1 VRVSPAT
8 SDSADASP
16 ATSPVWVSPGFKV
29 FSPDG
34 ASPAASPVAASPVAA
49 SPVASPDTFSVDP
62 DAILGSQPPSP
73 RVATPAGITPGSSV
87 QVKAKSP
94 GIPATVAAAAAPST
108 EGQLEAHNYTVIG
121 RVIINDGEAGM
132 RGEYVK
138 AYDPNGL
145 IVYVLL
151 DTKGR
156 LNVKASDL
164 TTVSIADGSKIPVS
178 DKSSVIHCAGDDVCG
193 MAVTCGDELCT
204 IVRNSEGEMRETS
217 FVLTEAPTLKTIT
230 PTGMPVANV
239 IVRMSEILQ
248 DPQGTIERTSRA
260 TIRINNMAHA
270 ATEDALKRMVEKVDE
285 VKKQL
290 SAFCRHRATAID
302 NLNKE
307 TIQLQTYARKYY
319 AAFQK
324 GTLEDE
330 KDKYKQT
337 VANVY
342 ARNSAFVSIIG
353 MTNQC
358 VQLQQQMDQMLAMI
372 AGFDQAVIEKQ
383 NQTTGRSLTMEEIKA
398 SLLA

>member
-1 VRVSPAT
+1 VV
-8 SDSADASP
+8 
-16 ATSPVWVSPGFKV
+16 
-29 FSPDG
+29 
-34 ASPAASPVAASPVAA
+34 
-49 SPVASPDTFSVDP
+49 
-62 DAILGSQPPSP
+62 
-73 RVATPAGITPGSSV
+73 
-87 QVKAKSP
+87 
-94 GIPATVAAAAAPST
+94 
-108 EGQLEAHNYTVIG
+108 G

-138 AYDPNGL
+138 AYDPSGL
-145 IVYVLL
+145 TVYVLL

-230 PTGMPVANV
+230 PSGMPVANV

-248 DPQGTIERTSRA
+248 DPKGTIERTSRA
-260 TIRINNMAHA
+260 TIRINDMAHA
-270 ATEDALKRMVEKVDE
+270 ATENALKRMVEKVDE

-290 SAFCRHRATAID
+290 STFCRHRATAI
-302 NLNKE
+302 NSLNDE
-307 TIQLQTYARKYY
+307 TTKLRSYASKYY

-330 KDKYKQT
+330 KDKYKQV
-337 VANVY
+337 VANIY
-342 ARNSAFVSIIG
+342 ARNSAFVSIIS

-358 VQLQQQMDQMLAMI
+358 VQMQQQLEQMMTDI
-372 AGFDQAVIEKQ
+372 SGFDQAVMEKQ
-383 NQTTGRSLTMEEIKA
+383 EKTTGRSLTMEEIKA